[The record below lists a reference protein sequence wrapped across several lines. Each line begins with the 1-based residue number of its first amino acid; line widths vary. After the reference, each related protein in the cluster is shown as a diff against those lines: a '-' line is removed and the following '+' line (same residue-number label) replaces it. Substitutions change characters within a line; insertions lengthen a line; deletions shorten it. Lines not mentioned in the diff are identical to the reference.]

1 MMIKVLGD
9 IFRVILNN
17 VNHNEVSGGC
27 NIVRESIK
35 AFRPTTV
42 ETTMLIDVLAYD
54 GFPAMATLQ
63 DTGY

>member
-1 MMIKVLGD
+1 M
-9 IFRVILNN
+9 ILNN